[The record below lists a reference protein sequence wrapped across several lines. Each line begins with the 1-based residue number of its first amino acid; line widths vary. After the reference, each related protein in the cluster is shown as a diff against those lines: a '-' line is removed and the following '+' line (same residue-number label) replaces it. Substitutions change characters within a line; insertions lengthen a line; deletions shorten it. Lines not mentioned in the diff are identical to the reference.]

1 VPHLSLQSTA
11 WRDWKVYCEE
21 PMRASLFATVLFLF
35 GGCQSERT
43 TPARSERERDS
54 ILGESQLPGAQGVR
68 GALRAS
74 DSADTR
80 NARYD
85 STASEP

>member
-1 VPHLSLQSTA
+1 
-11 WRDWKVYCEE
+11 
-21 PMRASLFATVLFLF
+21 MRTLLVTLLFLSA
-35 GGCQSERT
+35 GCHSDRS

-54 ILGESQLPGAQGVR
+54 VIGESQLPGAQGVR

-74 DSADTR
+74 DSAATR

-85 STASEP
+85 SIGREP